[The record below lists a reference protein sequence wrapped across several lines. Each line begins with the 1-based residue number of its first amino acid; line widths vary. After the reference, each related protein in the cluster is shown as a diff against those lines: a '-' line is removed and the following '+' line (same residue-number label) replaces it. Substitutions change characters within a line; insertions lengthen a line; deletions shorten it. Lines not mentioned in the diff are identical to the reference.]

1 MLKESYSRKF
11 ELEMEKY
18 FFTKMSGAGND
29 FILFDSKIN
38 PKLELTP
45 EKIAQ
50 ICNRRTGIGADGVLV
65 LEAANEVAFGMKYF
79 NADGYSGSLCAN
91 GSRCS
96 LLYAAETGLASNS
109 GISFLFNS
117 RRYSGE
123 VLADGRVKFNLLPP
137 SLIKLNFKVKFAGQL
152 VNASFAD
159 TGSPHVV
166 IRIEDVLRN
175 PAELKSGFSSIDD
188 FPVFELGKEIRYHK
202 DFAPDGTNV
211 NFVQVVDGLVKIRTY
226 ERGVEDE
233 TLSCG
238 TGSVASAVVLYR
250 NGLINKPVK
259 LSAKSGDQLVV
270 DFKFD
275 GQNFDDVS
283 LTGPAKVVFNGEIT
297 I

>member
-1 MLKESYSRKF
+1 
-11 ELEMEKY
+11 
-18 FFTKMSGAGND
+18 MSGAGND

-38 PKLELTP
+38 PKLELTT

-65 LEAANEVAFGMKYF
+65 LEPAVEADFGMQYF
-79 NADGYSGSLCAN
+79 NADGFSGSLCAN

-96 LLYAAETGLASNS
+96 LLYAAENGLASGS
-109 GISFLFNS
+109 RISFLFNS
-117 RRYSGE
+117 KQYSGE
-123 VLADGRVKFNLLPP
+123 VFADRSVKFNLLPP
-137 SLIKLNFKVKFAGQL
+137 TRINLNFKIKFAGQL

-166 IRIEDVLRN
+166 VKIEDVLKN
-175 PAELKSGFSSIDD
+175 PADLKSGYSLIED
-188 FPVFELGKEIRYHK
+188 FPVFEIGKEIRYHK
-202 DFAPDGTNV
+202 DFAPEGTNV
-211 NFVQVVDGLVKIRTY
+211 NFVQVVDGMAKIRTY

-238 TGSVASAVVLYR
+238 TGSVASAVVLFK
-250 NGLINKPVK
+250 NGLVNQPVK

>member
-1 MLKESYSRKF
+1 
-11 ELEMEKY
+11 
-18 FFTKMSGAGND
+18 MSGAGND

-38 PKLELTP
+38 PKLELTT

-65 LEAANEVAFGMKYF
+65 LEPVAEADFGMKYF

-96 LLYAAETGLASNS
+96 LLYADENGFASGS
-109 GISFLFNS
+109 RISFLFNS
-117 RRYSGE
+117 KHYSGE
-123 VLADGRVKFNLLPP
+123 VFADRSVKFNLLPP
-137 SLIKLNFKVKFAGQL
+137 ALIKLNFKIKFAGQL
-152 VNASFAD
+152 VNASFSD

-166 IRIEDVLRN
+166 VKIEDVLQN
-175 PAELKSGFSSIDD
+175 PADLKSGYSSIED
-188 FPVFELGKEIRYHK
+188 FPVFEIGKEIRYHK
-202 DFAPDGTNV
+202 DFAPVGTNV
-211 NFVQVVDGLVKIRTY
+211 NFVQVVDGIVKIRTY

>member
-1 MLKESYSRKF
+1 
-11 ELEMEKY
+11 
-18 FFTKMSGAGND
+18 MSGAGND
-29 FILFDSKIN
+29 FILFDLKIN
-38 PKLELTP
+38 PKLELTT

-65 LEAANEVAFGMKYF
+65 LEPAVEADFGMQYF
-79 NADGYSGSLCAN
+79 NADGLSGSLCAN

-96 LLYAAETGLASNS
+96 LLYAAENGLASGS
-109 GISFLFNS
+109 RISFLFNS
-117 RRYSGE
+117 KHYSGE
-123 VLADGRVKFNLLPP
+123 VFADRSVKFNLLPP
-137 SLIKLNFKVKFAGQL
+137 TRIKLNFKIKFAGQL

-166 IRIEDVLRN
+166 VKIEDALKN
-175 PAELKSGFSSIDD
+175 PADLKSGYTTIEY
-188 FPVFELGKEIRYHK
+188 FPVFEVGKEIRYHK
-202 DFAPDGTNV
+202 DFAPEGTNV
-211 NFVQVVDGLVKIRTY
+211 NFVQVVDGMVKIRTY

-238 TGSVASAVVLYR
+238 TGSVASAVVLFK
-250 NGLINKPVK
+250 NGLVNQPVK

>member
-1 MLKESYSRKF
+1 
-11 ELEMEKY
+11 MEKY

-38 PKLELTP
+38 PKLELKP

-65 LEAANEVAFGMKYF
+65 LDPANGVAFGMKYF
-79 NADGYSGSLCAN
+79 NADGSSGSLCAN

-96 LLYAAETGLASNS
+96 LLYAAETGLARNS
-109 GISFLFNS
+109 SISFLFDS
-117 RRYSGE
+117 KLYSGKI
-123 VLADGRVKFNLLPP
+123 LADGSVKFNLLPP
-137 SLIKLNFKVKFAGQL
+137 TRIKLNFKIKFAGQL

-159 TGSPHVV
+159 TGSPHV
-166 IRIEDVLRN
+166 IIKIEDVLRN
-175 PAELKSGFSSIDD
+175 PNDLSSGHNSIGE
-188 FPVFELGKEIRYHK
+188 FPVFELGKEVRYHK
-202 DFAPDGTNV
+202 DFAPVGTNV
-211 NFVQVVDGLVKIRTY
+211 NFVQVVDGIVKIRTY

-238 TGSVASAVVLYR
+238 TGSVASAVVLYN
-250 NGLINKPVK
+250 NGLVNQPVK

-275 GQNFDDVS
+275 GQNFEDVS